1 LSLQVHYQ
9 NKKFR
14 LKHSKSIRNWLGEVI
29 VDLGF
34 STGEI
39 AFIFTDDNFLREINR
54 SFLEHDYYTDVI
66 TFDLSEES
74 GKIDGEIY
82 ISTETVKQNAILYKI
97 LFYDEIKRVMV
108 HGVLHL
114 AGYDDVNKK
123 DKIQMRKMEDYYLEK
138 YSEE

>member
-34 STGEI
+34 RTGEI

-54 SFLEHDYYTDVI
+54 SFLEHDYNTDVI
-66 TFDLSEES
+66 TFDLSGES

-82 ISTETVKQNAILYKI
+82 ISTETVKQNAVLYKT
-97 LFYDEIKRVMV
+97 LFYEEIKRVMV
-108 HGVLHL
+108 HGILHL

-123 DKIQMRKMEDYYLEK
+123 DRIQMRKMEDYYLEK

>member
-1 LSLQVHYQ
+1 MSLQVHYQ

-34 STGEI
+34 RTGEI

-54 SFLEHDYYTDVI
+54 SFLEHDYNTDVI
-66 TFDLSEES
+66 TFDLSGES

-82 ISTETVKQNAILYKI
+82 ISTETVKQNAVLYKT
-97 LFYDEIKRVMV
+97 LFYEEIKRVMV
-108 HGVLHL
+108 HGILHL

-123 DKIQMRKMEDYYLEK
+123 DRIQMRKMEDYYLEK